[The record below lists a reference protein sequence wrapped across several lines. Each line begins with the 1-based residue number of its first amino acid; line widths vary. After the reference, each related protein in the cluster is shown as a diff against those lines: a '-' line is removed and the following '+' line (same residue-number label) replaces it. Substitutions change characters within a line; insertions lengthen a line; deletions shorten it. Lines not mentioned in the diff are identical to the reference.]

1 MSRFYGR
8 LTNGGK
14 PVQREGHSARGIVAH
29 VFGARYGVRVS
40 ARADG
45 LVDSFDIGVFDKG
58 SVTDIGTVSADADG
72 NATFVPVD

>member
-29 VFGARYGVRVS
+29 VFGARYGVRV
-40 ARADG
+40 RATVDG
-45 LVDSFDIGVFDKG
+45 ADDTFAVDITGAHDRH
-58 SVTDIGTVSADADG
+58 IGTVGPDVDG